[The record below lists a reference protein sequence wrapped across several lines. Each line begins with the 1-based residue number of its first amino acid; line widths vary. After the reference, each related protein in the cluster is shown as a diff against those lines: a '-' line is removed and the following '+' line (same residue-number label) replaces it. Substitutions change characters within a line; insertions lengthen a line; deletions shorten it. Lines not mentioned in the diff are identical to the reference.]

1 MSGEM
6 ELLIDG
12 VHYYI
17 LVFTDCAVNPH
28 LDFYIREIDQNFK
41 KILLSRVW
49 WTLRT
54 SRLSRGRAII
64 LRPKWLLMKM
74 P

>member
-1 MSGEM
+1 MQDPSIMSGKV

-28 LDFYIREIDQNFK
+28 LDFHIKEISK
-41 KILLSRVW
+41 
-49 WTLRT
+49 
-54 SRLSRGRAII
+54 
-64 LRPKWLLMKM
+64 
-74 P
+74 

>member
-1 MSGEM
+1 MSGKV
-6 ELLIDG
+6 ELLIDD

-17 LVFTDCAVNPH
+17 LVFPDRAVNPH
-28 LDFYIREIDQNFK
+28 LDFHIEEIDQNNK

-49 WTLRT
+49 WTPRT
-54 SRLSRGRAII
+54 SQQGRGRAII
-64 LRPKWLLMKM
+64 LRPKWLLMKI

>member
-1 MSGEM
+1 MSGKV
-6 ELLIDG
+6 ELLIDD

-28 LDFYIREIDQNFK
+28 LDFHIKETDPNNK

-54 SRLSRGRAII
+54 TWQSRGRAII
-64 LRPKWLLMKM
+64 LRPKWLLMKI

>member
-1 MSGEM
+1 MSGKM

-28 LDFYIREIDQNFK
+28 FDSHIKEIDQNNQ

-54 SRLSRGRAII
+54 SQQSRGRATI
-64 LRPKWLLMKM
+64 LRPKWLLMRI